1 MHHTHRVYSIY
12 SANAVDALPV
22 VEPKGLLGPL
32 LLKYTR
38 EHPVRSLVR
47 AYARPP

>member
-1 MHHTHRVYSIY
+1 MNHTHRVYSIY

-47 AYARPP
+47 AYTRPP